1 MQRHRDAVW
10 IALALSVAA
19 CGTPAK
25 AQFAGPYAPSQWTLW
40 NSTFITFEG
49 DIVPANGFVDTS
61 QAPASIQL
69 KGPFFAAVA
78 GIETPTAQGTNYTIR
93 ANQAGTLT
101 FLWNY
106 TSANVFAAYFSPPSF
121 VNKGIA
127 EAFAGFDP
135 EASDFTTTNQSGSG
149 SYNFAANDLFGFQ
162 VDCLICSDEIVSIA
176 ISNFLFTPAYVP
188 PIPPYIIPG
197 RNATASNPYSTTFA
211 GGTMVVDIPG
221 IFATSFNTGI
231 GGTVDINGMSSLFTG
246 VFSGPGYLSFVNSS
260 QGGFVALEGSSTYT
274 GLTTVGPGVQL
285 YVNGSIATSS
295 GLTIQSG
302 GFVGGIG
309 NLPQT
314 NLVPGAILSPG
325 NSIGTL
331 TATGLS
337 LNGGAI
343 VVELQGPRS
352 DRVNVTGNVT
362 NFTGTAYLVASGG
375 GTPWPSLD
383 YTIVAAPASTNFATF
398 NSLTLNTFGVSS
410 ALLRYGTTL
419 VQEADGNPRTFDV
432 QWRPRNGVGATS
444 SALQVLGQGHSNAQ
458 AASGVFDRVF
468 QSLAFN
474 AANNANNTGFPIG
487 TTGFT
492 TGQAAAAG
500 LSPDIL
506 FATSQLLDL
515 PTGSQLTAAVA
526 SLSPESYAAFQSVG
540 LNTLKRQRELLLAQ
554 AGHCR
559 TTGWVVNTP
568 ASKEGKPTRHPF
580 CLFAQGAN
588 ATSSI
593 RGQNGLASYDAGI
606 FSTYYGI
613 EYQPG
618 NRWTLG
624 AAYGYG
630 TSNLSAMAPSNGSVS
645 SKVNSGSL
653 YGVYKPS
660 PAWTVRGFFGYG
672 SFKLDG
678 SRSLSFIGNGS
689 PITANPSA
697 NGITLALNAD
707 VLIPLTRPNA
717 KTPIYIKPLLGVAWG
732 RYQQSSFLESGSGV
746 LNMNVQ
752 GHTSNSLLG
761 TIGAELTTAPIS
773 LSSTDTV
780 AITPRLAVAYQVDA
794 LAANRNNTSV
804 TASLTG
810 APAAGSF
817 PTQGENR
824 GTNTLMVDAGV
835 DLKVSKNASLYASV
849 GYEIF
854 STGSQVSYGGG
865 LKLSF

>member
-1 MQRHRDAVW
+1 M
-10 IALALSVAA
+10 
-19 CGTPAK
+19 
-25 AQFAGPYAPSQWTLW
+25 AQFAGPYAPSQWTLT
-40 NSTFITFEG
+40 NSTFVTFEG
-49 DIVPANGFVDTS
+49 VIVPANGFVDTS

-69 KGPFFAAVA
+69 KGPFFAVSD
-78 GIETPTAQGTNYTIR
+78 GIQTPEAQGTNYTIR

-106 TSANVFAAYFSPPSF
+106 TSANVFAAYFSPASF

-135 EASDFTTTNQSGSG
+135 FDFTTTSQSGSG

-162 VDCLICSDEIVSIA
+162 VDCMICSDGIASIT
-176 ISNFLFTPAYVP
+176 ISNFLFTPLYVP
-188 PIPPYIIPG
+188 PTPPTPPTPPPSIVPG

-211 GGTMVVDIPG
+211 GGTMVVDKPG
-221 IFATSFNTGI
+221 VFFSSFNTGI
-231 GGTVDINGMSSLFTG
+231 GGTIDLNGMPSLFTG
-246 VFSGPGYLSFVNSS
+246 VFSGPGYLAFSNSS
-260 QGGFVALEGSSTYT
+260 QGGFVVLGGNSTYT
-274 GLTTVGPGVQL
+274 GSTRVEAGVNL
-285 YVNGSIATSS
+285 YVNGSIASSS
-295 GLTIQSG
+295 GLNIQSG
-302 GFVGGIG
+302 GLVGGNG

-314 NLVPGAILSPG
+314 NLIPGAILSPG

-343 VVELQGPRS
+343 VAELQGPRS
-352 DRVNVTGNVT
+352 DRINVTGNVT

-383 YTIVAAPASTNFATF
+383 YTIVSAPASKNFATF

-419 VQEADGNPRTFDV
+419 VQEGDGNPRTFDV
-432 QWRPRNGVGATS
+432 QWRPRNGFGATS

-458 AASGVFDRVF
+458 AAAGVFDRVF
-468 QSLAFN
+468 QSLAFS

-492 TGQAAAAG
+492 TGQAAAPG

-526 SLSPESYAAFQSVG
+526 SLSPEPYAAFQSVG

-559 TTGWVVNTP
+559 STGWVVNNP
-568 ASKEGKPTRHPF
+568 ASKKGKPTRHPF
-580 CLFAQGAN
+580 CIFAQGAN

-606 FSTYYGI
+606 FSTYNGI
-613 EYQPG
+613 EYQPDD
-618 NRWTLG
+618 RWTLG

-630 TSNLSAMAPSNGSVS
+630 MSNLSAMAQSNGSVT

-653 YGVYKPS
+653 YGVYTPTTTS
-660 PAWTVRGFFGYG
+660 PWTFKGLLGYANYALNG
-672 SFKLDG
+672 SRQVAVIGAGTPITGLDG
-678 SRSLSFIGNGS
+678 SGPVRLRQ
-689 PITANPSA
+689 
-697 NGITLALNAD
+697 L
-707 VLIPLTRPNA
+707 
-717 KTPIYIKPLLGVAWG
+717 
-732 RYQQSSFLESGSGV
+732 QS
-746 LNMNVQ
+746 
-752 GHTSNSLLG
+752 
-761 TIGAELTTAPIS
+761 
-773 LSSTDTV
+773 
-780 AITPRLAVAYQVDA
+780 
-794 LAANRNNTSV
+794 
-804 TASLTG
+804 
-810 APAAGSF
+810 
-817 PTQGENR
+817 
-824 GTNTLMVDAGV
+824 
-835 DLKVSKNASLYASV
+835 
-849 GYEIF
+849 
-854 STGSQVSYGGG
+854 
-865 LKLSF
+865 

>member
-1 MQRHRDAVW
+1 M
-10 IALALSVAA
+10 ALASSLAVCSS
-19 CGTPAK
+19 PAK

-49 DIVPANGFVDTS
+49 GIVPANGFVDTS

-69 KGPFFAAVA
+69 KGPIFAESV

-93 ANQAGTLT
+93 AKQAGTYT

-106 TSANVFAAYFSPPSF
+106 TSANVFGAYFSPPSF

-135 EASDFTTTNQSGSG
+135 NASEFTTTTQSGSG
-149 SYNFAANDLFGFQ
+149 SYTFAANDLFGFQ
-162 VDCLICSDEIVSIA
+162 VDCLICSDEIVSIT
-176 ISNFLFTPAYVP
+176 ISNFLFTPLYVPPTPPTP
-188 PIPPYIIPG
+188 PIPPLVIIPG
-197 RNATASNPYSTTFA
+197 KNATASNPYSTTFA
-211 GGTMVVDIPG
+211 GGVMVVDMAG
-221 IFATSFNTGI
+221 IFTSSFNTGI
-231 GGTVDINGMSSLFTG
+231 GGTIDLNGMPSLFTG
-246 VFSGPGYLSFVNSS
+246 IFSGPGYLAFSNSS
-260 QGGFVALEGSSTYT
+260 LGGFVVLGGNSTYT
-274 GLTTVGPGVQL
+274 GSTTVEAGASL
-285 YVNGSIATSS
+285 YVNGSIASS
-295 GLTIQSG
+295 SSLNIQSG
-302 GFVGGIG
+302 GLVGGNG

-314 NLVPGAILSPG
+314 NLIPGAILSPG

-343 VVELQGPRS
+343 VAELQGPRS

-362 NFTGTAYLVASGG
+362 NFTGTAFLVASGG

-383 YTIVAAPASTNFATF
+383 YTIVSAPASMTFATS

-419 VQEADGNPRTFDV
+419 LQEADGNPRTFDV
-432 QWRPRNGVGATS
+432 QWRPRNGFGATS

-458 AASGVFDRVF
+458 AAAGVFDRVF
-468 QSLAFN
+468 QSLAFS

-526 SLSPESYAAFQSVG
+526 SLSPEPYAAFQSVG

-580 CLFAQGAN
+580 CFFAQGAN

-613 EYQPG
+613 EYQPDD
-618 NRWTLG
+618 RWTLG

-630 TSNLSAMAPSNGSVS
+630 TSNLSAMASSNGSVS

-660 PAWTVRGFFGYG
+660 AAWTVRGLFGYG
-672 SFKLDG
+672 SFDLDG
-678 SRSLSFIGNGS
+678 KRSLSFIGNGS
-689 PITANPSA
+689 PIAANPSA

-707 VLIPLTRPNA
+707 VLIPLTRSTA
-717 KTPIYIKPLLGVAWG
+717 RTPIYIKPLLGVAWG
-732 RYQQSSFLESGSGV
+732 RYQQSSFLESDSGV
-746 LNMNVQ
+746 LAMTIQ

-773 LSSTDTV
+773 LNSTDTV

-804 TASLTG
+804 TASFPG

-817 PTQGENR
+817 PIQGENH
-824 GTNTLMVDAGV
+824 GTNTFTVDAGV
-835 DLKVSKNASLYASV
+835 DLKVAKNASLYASL

-854 STGSQVSYGGG
+854 STGSQFSYGGG